1 MFFSY
6 TIMFHRTPL
15 AWANLTYRSRRL
27 ITAVSG
33 VSFAV
38 LLMFM
43 FKGIENAFYD
53 SQIQL
58 LQRLNGEILLVN
70 RLKYT
75 MFIPEQFARRRL
87 YQAQGFKG
95 VVAAYPLYMTSGNW
109 KNPVTKSVRSMRVL
123 AFNPNEPVL
132 PVPGVID
139 HQAKLQAPWTVLL
152 DEKSKAEIGL
162 KQAGIVTELSE
173 QQVKVVGTFRI
184 GTDFASEN
192 GNLIM
197 SDQNFM
203 RYFAN
208 VEPGKESRALN
219 TVDIGLIKVAPHTN
233 INALVQE
240 MRQQL
245 PNDVTVWTKEEF
257 LEKEKTYWRN
267 STSVGFI
274 FSLLAAMG
282 FAVGIILVYQILYTD
297 VTDHSAEYAT
307 LKAMGYSDRFLFG
320 IVLQES
326 LILAI
331 LGFFPG
337 LGMSLVLYQIT
348 ANATGLLLQMTALR
362 AFTILA
368 ATFLMCLISGAIAVR
383 RIQAADPAE
392 VFA

>member
-1 MFFSY
+1 
-6 TIMFHRTPL
+6 MFHRTPL
-15 AWANLTYRSRRL
+15 AWANLTYRSWRL

-33 VSFAV
+33 VSFAA
-38 LLMFM
+38 LLMLM
-43 FKGIENAFYD
+43 FKGIENSFYD

-58 LQRLNGEILLVN
+58 LERLNGEILIVN

-87 YQAQGFKG
+87 YQAQGFPG
-95 VVAAYPLYMTSGNW
+95 VVAAYPLYMADGDW
-109 KNPVTKSVRSMRVL
+109 KNPVTKSVRSLRVL
-123 AFNPNEPVL
+123 AFNPHEPVL
-132 PVPGVID
+132 PIPGVIE

-152 DEKSKAEIGL
+152 DEKSKTEIGP
-162 KQAGIVTELSE
+162 KQAGIVTELAE
-173 QQVKVVGTFRI
+173 QQVQVVGTFKI
-184 GTDFASEN
+184 GTDFASGN

-203 RYFAN
+203 RYFA
-208 VEPGKESRALN
+208 VSEPGKKSRELS
-219 TVDIGLIKVAPHTN
+219 TIDIGLVKVTPN
-233 INALVQE
+233 IDVNALVE
-240 MRQQL
+240 MMRQQL
-245 PNDVTVWTKEEF
+245 PGDIAVWSKNEF

-267 STSVGFI
+267 STGVGYI

-282 FAVGIILVYQILYTD
+282 FAVGIILVYQILYSD
-297 VTDHSAEYAT
+297 VTDHTSEYAT
-307 LKAMGYSDRFLFG
+307 LKAMGYGDRFLFG

-348 ANATGLLLQMTALR
+348 ANATGLLLQMTFVR
-362 AFTILA
+362 AVAILA
-368 ATFLMCLISGAIAVR
+368 ATFVMCLISGTIAVR

-392 VFA
+392 VFG

>member
-1 MFFSY
+1 M
-6 TIMFHRTPL
+6 RTPL

-43 FKGIENAFYD
+43 FKGIEHSFYD

-75 MFIPEQFARRRL
+75 MFVPEQFARVRL

-95 VVAAYPLYMTSGNW
+95 VVAAYPLYMTDGDW
-109 KNPVTKSVRSMRVL
+109 KNPITKSVRSMRVL

-132 PVPGVID
+132 QIPGVIE
-139 HQAKLQAPWTVLL
+139 HQAKLQAPWTILV
-152 DEKSKAEIGL
+152 DEKGKAEIGP
-162 KQAGIVTELSE
+162 KQTGIVTELSE
-173 QQVKVVGTFRI
+173 QQVHVVGTFRL
-184 GTDFASEN
+184 GTDFASGN

-208 VEPGKESRALN
+208 VEPGRKSRELN
-219 TVDIGLIKVAPHTN
+219 TADIGLIKVAPNTN
-233 INALVQE
+233 INALIQV
-240 MRQQL
+240 MRQHL
-245 PNDVTVWTKEEF
+245 PNDVAVWTKDEF
-257 LEKEKTYWRN
+257 LEKEKTYWREH
-267 STSVGFI
+267 TSVGFI
-274 FSLLAAMG
+274 FSLLAGMG

-297 VTDHSAEYAT
+297 VTDHRAEYAT
-307 LKAMGYSDRFLFG
+307 LKAMGYGNRFLFG

-326 LILAI
+326 LILAL

-348 ANATGLLLQMTALR
+348 ANATGLLLQMTVLR
-362 AFTILA
+362 AFNILI
-368 ATFLMCLISGAIAVR
+368 ATFLMCLTSGAIAVR

-392 VFA
+392 VFG

>member
-1 MFFSY
+1 M
-6 TIMFHRTPL
+6 RTPL

-27 ITAVSG
+27 VTAVSG

-58 LQRLNGEILLVN
+58 LERLNGEILLVN

-87 YQAQGFKG
+87 YQAQGFQS
-95 VVAAYPLYMTSGNW
+95 VVAAYPLYMTSGDW
-109 KNPVTKSVRSMRVL
+109 KNPVTQSVRSMRVL
-123 AFNPNEPVL
+123 AFNPNDPVL
-132 PVPGVID
+132 PIPGVTD
-139 HQAKLQAPWTVLL
+139 HQAKLKAPWTVLL
-152 DEKSKAEIGL
+152 DEKGKAEIGP

-173 QQVKVVGTFRI
+173 QQVQVVGTFQL

-203 RYFAN
+203 RYFA
-208 VEPGKESRALN
+208 VLEPGRKSRELN
-219 TVDIGLIKVAPHTN
+219 TADIGLIKVAPNTN
-233 INALVQE
+233 VNALVQV
-240 MRQQL
+240 MRQQM
-245 PNDVTVWTKEEF
+245 PNDVAIWTKEEF
-257 LEKEKTYWRN
+257 LEKEKRYWGEH
-267 STSVGFI
+267 TSVGYI

-282 FAVGIILVYQILYTD
+282 FAVGIVLVYQILYTD
-297 VTDHSAEYAT
+297 VTDHSSEYAT
-307 LKAMGYSDRFLFG
+307 LKAMGYGNGFLFS

-326 LILAI
+326 LILAV
-331 LGFFPG
+331 LGFLPG
-337 LGMSLVLYQIT
+337 LGMSFVLYRIT
-348 ANATGLLLQMTALR
+348 ADATGLLLQMTLLR
-362 AFTILA
+362 SLNILA
-368 ATFLMCLISGAIAVR
+368 ATFAMCLISGAIALR

-392 VFA
+392 VFT